1 VPRNERNVLVEELFS
16 IITGKVKDF
25 VFKHDS
31 VRVIQCALKYAN
43 PEQKKLVMGELK
55 GAYREL
61 AESRYAKFLVAKLV
75 VSSDEARDVIVGEMQ
90 GGVKKLIK
98 HPEAGWIVDDVYR
111 GACTEEQRGRLLRE
125 WYGPE
130 FVVLSDRSESE
141 SDLGKILERNPEKRG
156 PIMGH
161 LKEMINPLVQKK
173 TTGFTMLHDAM
184 LQYFLNTKVGSPE
197 QTEFLEMLKDDEEGD
212 CMRNLAFTKSG
223 SRIVCL
229 SLAYGN
235 AKDRRNV
242 LRFFKTHIRLMA
254 GDENA
259 CRVLLTAYEVIDD
272 TVMSAKA
279 IFPELLA
286 KDMGEEDRNQ
296 ELSSM
301 VNHVTPRMALL
312 YPMASEMQRWLVTEE
327 ETKVITE
334 IREIRK
340 QTSKK
345 EPEKRRTEL
354 VTAMSQ
360 PLLDFIASQVETL
373 AMTSFGCQYMAEVLL
388 GGIGDKE
395 KAFEAILDFVEKDSE
410 FVLSPAFGR
419 MLKTLVQ
426 GGRFDPATKTIVR
439 VEPALGFHNKL
450 YSRITAEDEEAI
462 LTWANGGNSFV
473 VLSMLEA
480 PDFGNKRKLKNFLL
494 EQSETLDTKNA
505 GAVKIMENIGRRLKG
520 LKAEPGSDS
529 KDGSVEMEVKVA
541 PKKPKANVEPES
553 DTDSEEGGVE
563 LEEKAQPKKK
573 RKSESKGMT

>member
-1 VPRNERNVLVEELFS
+1 VPRNEREALVEELFS

-43 PEQKKLVMGELK
+43 PGQKKLVMGELK

-98 HPEAGWIVDDVYR
+98 HPEAGWILDDVYR
-111 GACTEEQRGRLLRE
+111 GACTEEQKGRLLRE

-130 FVVLSDRSESE
+130 FVVLSDKSESE
-141 SDLGKILERNPEKRG
+141 SDLSKILERNPEKRG

-161 LKEMINPLVQKK
+161 LKEMINGLVQKK

-212 CMRNLAFTKSG
+212 CMRNLSFTKSG
-223 SRIVCL
+223 SRVVCL

-235 AKDRRNV
+235 AKDRRNI

-286 KDMGEEDRNQ
+286 KDMSEEDRNR

-312 YPMASEMQRWLVTEE
+312 YPMASEMQKWLVTEE
-327 ETKVITE
+327 ETKVIGE

-340 QTSKK
+340 ETSKK

-354 VTAMSQ
+354 VAAMSQ
-360 PLLDFIASQVETL
+360 PLLDFTATQVEAL
-373 AMTSFGCQYMAEVLL
+373 AKTSFGCQYMAEVLL
-388 GGIGDKE
+388 GGIGEKE
-395 KAFEAILDFVEKDSE
+395 KVFEAILDFVEKDSE
-410 FVLSPAFGR
+410 FVSSPAFGR

-439 VEPALGFHNKL
+439 VEPAFGFHDKL
-450 YSRITAEDEEAI
+450 YSRIAAEDEEAI
-462 LTWANGGNSFV
+462 LAWANGGNSFV
-473 VLSMLEA
+473 VLGMLEA
-480 PDFGNKRKLKNFLL
+480 PDFANKRKLKKILL
-494 EQSETLDTKNA
+494 EQFDELDAKNA
-505 GAVKIMENIGRRLKG
+505 GAVKIMENMGRKPEGLKVQVG
-520 LKAEPGSDS
+520 SDSNDGGVEVEAMAPPKKSKAKAEP
-529 KDGSVEMEVKVA
+529 
-541 PKKPKANVEPES
+541 ES
-553 DTDSEEGGVE
+553 GTDSEGGVE
-563 LEEKAQPKKK
+563 LKDKARPKKK
-573 RKSESKGMT
+573 RKSKSKA